1 MDVAYRNAF
10 SEIYTLLCFLPV
22 DYVRKIPHNIIKM
35 FEELR
40 NREHHLIID
49 LKKKI
54 LEQPLCA
61 EARAILANIYRD
73 YWCSQAERE
82 SILKREELERQQ
94 GSQNYFE
101 QKNTPTN
108 KENSKTN
115 SSNETKNENIQHVD
129 KSTTTSTNNKIQ
141 KETNSEANKKHK
153 KIIENETN
161 NTHQK
166 IAESEN
172 DNTHQKIAENETNN
186 THQKI
191 AENETNK
198 KVTKNE
204 KNASKIN
211 FPRLYD
217 YTYSFLKSLGYK
229 IKRFFD
235 NLFNR

>member
-82 SILKREELERQQ
+82 SILKREELERKQN
-94 GSQNYFE
+94 SQNYFE

-108 KENSKTN
+108 KEISKTT
-115 SSNETKNENIQHVD
+115 SSIETKNENIQHVD
-129 KSTTTSTNNKIQ
+129 KSTTTPSNNKTQ
-141 KETNSEANKKHK
+141 KIADNNQQKTAS
-153 KIIENETN
+153 NETN
-161 NTHQK
+161 NQPQIVK
-166 IAESEN
+166 NEN
-172 DNTHQKIAENETNN
+172 N
-186 THQKI
+186 
-191 AENETNK
+191 NK
-198 KVTKNE
+198 KQKEIKSHDNS
-204 KNASKIN
+204 SKIN

-217 YTYSFLKSLGYK
+217 YTYSFFKSLGYK